1 MTGRWSAYPPQIAPA
16 PPRNSSRGWTI
27 AGLLLLAAGVG
38 YVVLRPRVYTTPDGE
53 RLITVTPPVRGDE
66 RALAAIASADSL
78 RTEPQGAR

>member
-1 MTGRWSAYPPQIAPA
+1 MRGRWAGVPEIAPT
-16 PPRNSSRGWTI
+16 PPRSSGRGWTI

-66 RALAAIASADSL
+66 RALAAIASPASL
-78 RTEPQGAR
+78 RTEAKEAA